1 VPEEDDVKNSYA
13 VQNVA
18 EAFLVLLK
26 RRGVDNFYVNAG
38 TDFASMVEGYARL
51 PESGLDFPKPI
62 VCPHENLAVGMAN
75 GYWMV
80 TGRTQAVMCHVTVG
94 AANAICNLMNA
105 ARDNVP
111 MLFCAGR
118 TPLFEKGKV
127 GSRNG
132 NIHWAQEM
140 FDQGGM
146 LRELVKWDYEL
157 RDGINVEQV
166 VDRALTITN
175 ASPAGPVYLMLPR
188 EVLAQQ
194 MTDLTLTQ
202 DELAIPT
209 QPAPDPAALDRLA
222 AMIAAAKCPV
232 IVTATAGRNPKD
244 VPVLA
249 EIADRFAIGVVENFP
264 RYMNFPSSHPMHLG
278 YSSQPIL
285 KDADLLIVI
294 ESDVPWIPALGEPN
308 ANAKIVQIGVDPAF
322 GNYPIRTFR
331 TDLAILSSVTEL
343 LKPLSA
349 ALERATAGR
358 DADIEARRRR
368 LGELHEA
375 RHQRVKEMI
384 EPLKASPRMTK
395 PWLNYCLNQVRPAD
409 AILVNEYWAN
419 REILAID
426 EPATYFQHSPAGGLG
441 WAVPAAIGAAQAA
454 PDKIVIA
461 TVGDGAY
468 MFANPTACHQVSEAQ
483 KLPFLTIVCNN
494 AHWGAVENSALGVY
508 PTGHAAESRKAGRAP
523 LSDLAPS
530 PAFEKTVEASGG
542 YGERVTDPADLPNA
556 IKRAI
561 DVIRKERR
569 QALLN
574 VICE

>member
-1 VPEEDDVKNSYA
+1 MKNSYS
-13 VQNVA
+13 VQSVA

-26 RRGVDNFYVNAG
+26 RRGVDNFYVNGG

-51 PESGLDFPKPI
+51 PESGLEFPKPI

-75 GYWMV
+75 GYTMV
-80 TGRTQAVMCHVTVG
+80 TGRAQAVMCHVTVG

-111 MLFCAGR
+111 MLFAAGR
-118 TPLFEKGKV
+118 TPLFEKGKL

-175 ASPAGPVYLMLPR
+175 ASPQGPVYLMLPR

-194 MTDLTLTQ
+194 MSDLTLTQ

-209 QPAPDPAALDRLA
+209 QPAPDPVALDRLA

-244 VPVLA
+244 VPILA
-249 EIADRFAIGVVENFP
+249 EIAERFAIGVVENFP

-285 KDADLLIVI
+285 KDADLLVVI

-308 ANAKIVQIGVDPAF
+308 AGAKIVQIGVDPAF
-322 GNYPIRTFR
+322 GNYPIRTFH

-349 ALERATAGR
+349 ALEKATAGR
-358 DADIEARRRR
+358 DADIKSRRRR

-375 RHQRVKEMI
+375 RHQRVKDMI
-384 EPLKASPRMTK
+384 EPLKASPKMTK
-395 PWLNYCLNQVRPAD
+395 NWLNYCVNQVKPAD
-409 AILVNEYWAN
+409 TIMVNEYWTN
-419 REILAID
+419 REINAID
-426 EPATYFQHSPAGGLG
+426 EPGTYFQHSPAGGLG
-441 WAVPAAIGAAQAA
+441 WGVPAALGAAQAA
-454 PDKIVIA
+454 PGKIVIA

-508 PTGHAAESRKAGRAP
+508 PVGHAAESRKRGRAP

-561 DVIRKERR
+561 EVIRKEKR